1 MSEGKQGF
9 EMEFGDVCHGF
20 EYEQVAR
27 EDKTKPTQWAYCI
40 LANVYSLWFM
50 HLPTM
55 IECYSNPRD
64 ILNYAYKIL
73 VQMNRQHLTN
83 PDEVNFKNSIQC

>member
-1 MSEGKQGF
+1 MNHSLTNYFVLKSIF
-9 EMEFGDVCHGF
+9 L
-20 EYEQVAR
+20 YSKKVAR

-55 IECYSNPRD
+55 IECYTTPRE

-83 PDEVNFKNSIQC
+83 PDEVRKI

>member
-1 MSEGKQGF
+1 
-9 EMEFGDVCHGF
+9 
-20 EYEQVAR
+20 
-27 EDKTKPTQWAYCI
+27 
-40 LANVYSLWFM
+40 
-50 HLPTM
+50 M

-83 PDEVNFKNSIQC
+83 PDEVNRRGRKETTRCDLSFSS

>member
-1 MSEGKQGF
+1 
-9 EMEFGDVCHGF
+9 
-20 EYEQVAR
+20 
-27 EDKTKPTQWAYCI
+27 
-40 LANVYSLWFM
+40 M

-55 IECYSNPRD
+55 IECYTTPRD

-83 PDEVNFKNSIQC
+83 PDEVKSKTKTRQLNSKIYRFI